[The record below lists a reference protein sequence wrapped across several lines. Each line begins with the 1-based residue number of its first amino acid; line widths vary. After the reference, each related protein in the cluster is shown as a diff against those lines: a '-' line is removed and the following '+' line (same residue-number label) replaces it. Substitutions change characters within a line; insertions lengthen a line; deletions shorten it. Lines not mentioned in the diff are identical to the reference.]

1 MKAKY
6 FLVHTGKICRYS
18 KIHSLMHF
26 RKQMNVFLLRKNHI
40 ILDYLP
46 NMTYFKNKSRN
57 ILIN

>member
-6 FLVHTGKICRYS
+6 LFIHTGKICRYS

-26 RKQMNVFLLRKNHI
+26 RKQLNVFLPRKNHI

-57 ILIN
+57 F